1 MVAGI
6 IFWVCQSV
14 SKTKNEYKKNIG
26 SAHTQKK
33 NMYYYGFSKKYGQSG
48 CKTTLI
54 KLPWP

>member
-26 SAHTQKK
+26 SAHTQKCIIMVFQK
-33 NMYYYGFSKKYGQSG
+33 NMVSQAVKQ
-48 CKTTLI
+48 L
-54 KLPWP
+54 